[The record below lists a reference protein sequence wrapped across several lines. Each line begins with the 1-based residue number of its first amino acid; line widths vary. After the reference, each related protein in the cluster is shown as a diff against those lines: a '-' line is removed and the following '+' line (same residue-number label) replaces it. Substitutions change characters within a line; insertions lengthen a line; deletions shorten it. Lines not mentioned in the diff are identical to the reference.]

1 VKFSCERCGK
11 KYATADPPSPG
22 KVYKLKCK
30 ACGHLIVVRAS
41 SAAAQPEGPGS
52 AATAA
57 GSSLEIPDLP
67 FSHGVPDPS
76 APARNGASPA
86 TPDDATSQVAIEPV
100 APIEEEARP
109 PKAESGYVD
118 LFSDLTPIQGS
129 ELAPEDPLSAAARA
143 SLPEAYGRAG
153 GAPDPLAAL
162 AQRRAGSRA
171 PQPQSGMPKIPV
183 IPKPPPHKAGLPIA
197 LIGGGVA
204 VLVGILAFVLLGF
217 GKKAAP
223 PPRPIRAEEPVL
235 PAPMPPPQPAPA
247 KAPEPSA
254 PPAEAQPPP
263 PGPKQAQSSSEGP
276 GAEQRR
282 PEERR
287 RRSRDDGQGARDAQE
302 RERRAREERDAT
314 ERERRERDAAD
325 KDRKER
331 ERLAAAAAAQPE
343 SEGLTQ
349 AQIESV
355 LRSTRKAFD
364 GCLAGARGKEPRLDG
379 RRVLLRLNIQPSG
392 TVTYPTLDDVTLS
405 GTDLGS
411 CLKSAARLMVF
422 PKFRG
427 DTLHVEVPLVLR

>member
-41 SAAAQPEGPGS
+41 SAAAQPEEPGP
-52 AATAA
+52 AAPAA
-57 GSSLEIPDLP
+57 GSSFEIPDLP
-67 FSHGVPDPS
+67 IPHGVPDPS
-76 APARNGASPA
+76 APAWSGASQGAPQ
-86 TPDDATSQVAIEPV
+86 TPGDATSQVAIEPA

-129 ELAPEDPLSAAARA
+129 ELESEDPLSAAARA
-143 SLPEAYGRAG
+143 SLPEAYGSAG
-153 GAPDPLAAL
+153 GAPDPLASL
-162 AQRRAGSRA
+162 ARGRAGARA
-171 PQPQSGMPKIPV
+171 LRPPTGMPKVPV

-235 PAPMPPPQPAPA
+235 PAPMPPPQPVPAPA
-247 KAPEPSA
+247 PQPSA

-263 PGPKQAQSSSEGP
+263 PAPKQAQSSSEGP
-276 GAEQRR
+276 GAEERR
-282 PEERR
+282 REERR
-287 RRSRDDGQGARDAQE
+287 RRSRDEAQAARDAQE
-302 RERRAREERDAT
+302 RERRAREERDAG
-314 ERERRERDAAD
+314 E

-331 ERLAAAAAAQPE
+331 ERVAAAAAAQPE

-364 GCLAGARGKEPRLDG
+364 ACLAGARGKEPKLDG

-422 PKFRG
+422 PKFKG